1 MTKTQLKRDNGVLLC
16 FVSLTHNV
24 TTLTV
29 TLLLQRVE
37 RLPPQAG
44 VAGDAGET
52 LHVEH
57 LLHGDAAAA
66 VPDHVIAAASAAT
79 CEWTRW

>member
-1 MTKTQLKRDNGVLLC
+1 MITCQTLQC
-16 FVSLTHNV
+16 CVSLTHNV

-29 TLLLQRVE
+29 TLLFQRVE
-37 RLPPQAG
+37 RLPPQPG
-44 VAGDAGET
+44 MAGDAGET

-66 VPDHVIAAASAAT
+66 VSDHVLTTASAAP
-79 CEWTRW
+79 CEWTHS